1 VSTEQ
6 DEHLGRT
13 LAGRFHLQ
21 RVLGRGGMGTV
32 YEAEQLGLA
41 RQVALKVL
49 HPHIAT
55 APGAVARFQREAT
68 LMARLRHPGAAQV
81 YDFGED
87 GGALFLAMERLQGET
102 LDTLTRREGPLP
114 VPVAVEV
121 VAQVLEVLEAAHALG
136 IVHRDLKPANVMLT
150 GELSAPRVKVL
161 DFGLAQVA
169 GGAAEARLTQSG
181 MVHGTPAYMSPEQ
194 CRGEPLDGR
203 SDLYSLGCVLYELI
217 IGQPPFGETPV
228 AEVMS
233 GHLYRPPL
241 GLRQLR
247 PQLQVPPAL
256 DTLVLECLAKVKEQR
271 PDNAQVMRL
280 RLRQALAAP
289 ITLTKA
295 PPRGEGKKKDRPLP
309 TPLPVKGNEPPP
321 DVPVGVLEAGGRSN
335 PHGVSTALGAAGFRV
350 EPCIEGVPLGDV
362 RVLVIVPAAGGDA
375 LDLAREMAAR
385 PYAPPVLL
393 CGEDDLTVMTRAIEG
408 GIYDY
413 IPLPLDPVDLSRKVA
428 RALRARR

>member
-1 VSTEQ
+1 VSVEP
-6 DEHLGRT
+6 DERLGRT
-13 LAGRFHLQ
+13 LAGRFQLH

-49 HPHIAT
+49 HRHIAT

-68 LMARLRHPGAAQV
+68 LMARLHHPGAALV

-87 GGALFLAMERLQGET
+87 AGELFLAMERLQGET
-102 LDTLTRREGPLP
+102 LDTLTSREGPLP
-114 VPVAVEV
+114 VPVAVELI
-121 VAQVLEVLEAAHALG
+121 AQVLEVLEAAHALG
-136 IVHRDLKPANVMLT
+136 IVHRDLKPSNVMII

-161 DFGLAQVA
+161 DFGLAQVVDSSPQ
-169 GGAAEARLTQSG
+169 ARITQSG

-203 SDLYSLGCVLYELI
+203 SDLYSLGCVLFELI
-217 IGQPPFGETPV
+217 IGQPPFGETPA

-233 GHLYRPPL
+233 GHLYRPPAP
-241 GLRQLR
+241 LRQLR
-247 PQLQVPPAL
+247 PELQLPPAL
-256 DTLVLECLAKVKEQR
+256 EALVLECLAKVKEQR
-271 PDNAQVMRL
+271 PENAQVMRL
-280 RLRQALAAP
+280 RLRQALALP
-289 ITLTKA
+289 ISLSKA
-295 PPRGEGKKKDRPLP
+295 VRGEGKKQARPLP
-309 TPLPVKGNEPPP
+309 TPLPVKTEPPP
-321 DVPVGVLEAGGRSN
+321 DVPVGVMEAGGRSN
-335 PHGVSTALGAAGFRV
+335 PHGVGTALGAAGFRV
-350 EPCIEGVPLGDV
+350 VPCIEGVPLGDV

-375 LDLAREMAAR
+375 LALAREMAAR

-408 GIYDY
+408 GVYDY

>member
-1 VSTEQ
+1 MSVEQ
-6 DEHLGRT
+6 DARLGRT
-13 LAGRFHLQ
+13 LAGRFRIQ

-32 YEAEQLGLA
+32 YEAEQVGLS

-55 APGAVARFQREAT
+55 SPGAVVRFQREAT

-81 YDFGED
+81 YDVGED
-87 GGALFLAMERLQGET
+87 GGELFLAMERLQGET
-102 LDTLTRREGPLP
+102 LDALTYREGPLP
-114 VPVAVEV
+114 VPVAVELI
-121 VAQVLEVLEAAHALG
+121 AQVLEVVEAAHALG
-136 IVHRDLKPANVMLT
+136 IVHRDLKPANMMIT

-161 DFGLAQVA
+161 DFGLAQIA
-169 GGAAEARLTQSG
+169 NGGSEGRITQAG

-194 CRGEPLDGR
+194 CRSEPLDGR
-203 SDLYSLGCVLYELI
+203 ADLYSLGCVLYELI
-217 IGQPPFGETPV
+217 IGQPPFGEAPV

-241 GLRQLR
+241 PPRQLR
-247 PQLQVPPAL
+247 PQLQLPPSL
-256 DTLVLECLAKVKEQR
+256 ESLVLECLAKVREQR

-289 ITLTKA
+289 IALSKA
-295 PPRGEGKKKDRPLP
+295 PRGEGKKQERPP
-309 TPLPVKGNEPPP
+309 QTPVPVRSQEAPP

-362 RVLVIVPAAGGDA
+362 RVLIIVPPAGGDA
-375 LDLAREMAAR
+375 LELARQMAAR

-393 CGEDDLTVMTRAIEG
+393 CGEDDLTLMTRAIEG

>member
-1 VSTEQ
+1 VSIEE
-6 DEHLGRT
+6 DARLGRT
-13 LAGRFHLQ
+13 LAGRFQLQ

-32 YEAEQLGLA
+32 YEAEQLGLS

-55 APGAVARFQREAT
+55 APGAVTRFQREAT

-87 GGALFLAMERLQGET
+87 AGELFLAMERLQGET
-102 LDTLTRREGPLP
+102 LDTLTYREGPQP

-121 VAQVLEVLEAAHALG
+121 MAQVLEVLEAAHALG
-136 IVHRDLKPANVMLT
+136 IVHRDLKPANVMIT
-150 GELSAPRVKVL
+150 GELPAPKVKVL

-169 GGAAEARLTQSG
+169 DTSPQGRLTQSG

-203 SDLYSLGCVLYELI
+203 SDLYSVACVLYELI
-217 IGQPPFGETPV
+217 LGQPPFGESPV

-241 GLRQLR
+241 PLRQLR
-247 PQLQVPPAL
+247 PDLPVPPAL
-256 DTLVLECLAKVKEQR
+256 ESLVLECLAKVKEQR
-271 PDNAQVMRL
+271 PDNAQIMRL

-289 ITLTKA
+289 ITLSKA
-295 PPRGEGKKKDRPLP
+295 PRGEGKKRDRPVP
-309 TPLPVKGNEPPP
+309 APAPVRGPEAPP
-321 DVPVGVLEAGGRSN
+321 DVPVGVMEAGGRSN

-362 RVLVIVPAAGGDA
+362 RVLVIVPAPGGDA
-375 LDLAREMAAR
+375 LNLAREMAAR

-393 CGEDDLTVMTRAIEG
+393 CGEDDLTLMTRAIEG
-408 GIYDY
+408 GVYDY